1 MTRTRMTRTRSEHT
15 PTPWHIGPYYKQDI
29 ESPTGHIA
37 TCRSVPA
44 GEANAEFIV
53 RACNAH
59 DALVEALREIQTLA
73 AYMQSD
79 QTGRKLLEKI
89 GGKCQSALKAAG
101 EL

>member
-1 MTRTRMTRTRSEHT
+1 MADQHDGRSEHT
-15 PTPWHIGPYYKQDI
+15 PTPWRRSPRCVESILTDE
-29 ESPTGHIA
+29 ESPLVVAFVNINK
-37 TCRSVPA
+37 
-44 GEANAEFIV
+44 EANAEFIV